1 MKLKKIAIASLLICS
16 AFNTALA
23 DTHWGYS
30 GETSPDHWGK
40 LNNDYY
46 LCEKGFNQSPIDI
59 TNTIDGALP
68 ELNFTF
74 EKNNQEI
81 INNGHTIQVNTI
93 DDIVIIDGNKY
104 QLQQFHA
111 HKPSENTIDNKQY
124 PIELHFVHAKD
135 NGEIA
140 VIGVMVEEGKANEGF
155 ETLLNN
161 LPKEVNNSKKIIKE
175 IDISDLYPSNK
186 DYYRFSGSLTT
197 PPCSEG
203 IIWIVMKT
211 PITATKQQI
220 EKLEKALGEDN
231 NRPIQPLHGRVIIK

>member
-1 MKLKKIAIASLLICS
+1 
-16 AFNTALA
+16 
-23 DTHWGYS
+23 
-30 GETSPDHWGK
+30 
-40 LNNDYY
+40 
-46 LCEKGFNQSPIDI
+46 
-59 TNTIDGALP
+59 
-68 ELNFTF
+68 
-74 EKNNQEI
+74 
-81 INNGHTIQVNTI
+81 
-93 DDIVIIDGNKY
+93 
-104 QLQQFHA
+104 
-111 HKPSENTIDNKQY
+111 QY